1 MSSDGTSGE
10 RPSRRERANQ
20 RVLEYRSLSPL
31 EREAVSRSKRMPR
44 WLVVTLAG
52 VVGSVVLAGGV
63 LMWRFLSAYAV
74 HDRIEF
80 IDDPVVVERV
90 STACDQ
96 MTKEVQRLGQDPP
109 ATQEQRV
116 ALVRAQDAAVT
127 AMVAQIRTLGQER
140 LANDH
145 PTNAWLADWE
155 SLVQARD
162 VYSRLPELGT
172 KNFQEPLSTNGEPV
186 TQRINSL
193 GDCPVPAA
201 LKAKP

>member
-1 MSSDGTSGE
+1 
-10 RPSRRERANQ
+10 
-20 RVLEYRSLSPL
+20 
-31 EREAVSRSKRMPR
+31 
-44 WLVVTLAG
+44 
-52 VVGSVVLAGGV
+52 
-63 LMWRFLSAYAV
+63 
-74 HDRIEF
+74 
-80 IDDPVVVERV
+80 VERI

-96 MTKEVQRLGQDPP
+96 MNKEVQRLAQNPP
-109 ATQEQRV
+109 ATQAERV

-155 SLVQARD
+155 SLVRARE
-162 VYSRLPELGT
+162 VYSGLPDVHTRDFE
-172 KNFQEPLSTNGEPV
+172 EPLSTNGEPV

-193 GDCPVPAA
+193 GDCPVPEA

>member
-1 MSSDGTSGE
+1 MTSGGTSGE
-10 RPSRRERANQ
+10 RPSRRDRANQ
-20 RVLEYRSLSPL
+20 RVLEYRSLSPV
-31 EREAVSRSKRMPR
+31 ERQAVSRSHRIPR

-52 VVGSVVLAGGV
+52 VVGALVLAGGV
-63 LMWRFLSAYAV
+63 VMWLFFSAYAG

-80 IDDPVVVERV
+80 IDDPVVVTRV

-96 MTKEVQRLGQDPP
+96 MTKEVQRLGQAPP

-116 ALVRAQDAAVT
+116 ALVRAQDAAVA
-127 AMVAQIRTLGQER
+127 AMVAQIRALGQER

-145 PTNAWLADWE
+145 PTDAWLADWE

-162 VYSRLPELGT
+162 EYSRLPDLAT
-172 KNFQEPLSTNGEPV
+172 KNFEEPLSTNGEPV

-193 GDCPVPAA
+193 GDCLVPEA
-201 LKAKP
+201 LTAKP